1 MKREDRIKAAMKR
14 IQELKILIKYWSK
27 NAQN

>member
-1 MKREDRIKAAMKR
+1 MKKEDRIQAAMKR

-27 NAQN
+27 NAEN

>member
-27 NAQN
+27 NAKN

>member
-1 MKREDRIKAAMKR
+1 MKKEDRIKAAMKR

-27 NAQN
+27 NAEN

>member
-14 IQELKILIKYWSK
+14 IQELKILIKHWSK
-27 NAQN
+27 K

>member
-1 MKREDRIKAAMKR
+1 MRREDRIKAAMKR

-27 NAQN
+27 NAEN